1 MDLDDHATTFRFLN
15 HDRAGQFT
23 TAFDA
28 VLAGPG
34 IDTVKMP
41 PGCPQANCF
50 AERFA
55 LTARTDLAG
64 RILRT
69 LLRRHAHLITR
80 RWSCRNDQIDRAV
93 SQPIQGELIGLGDHI
108 ARTRWSPGR
117 TGTPYGGR
125 AAAAA
130 TSPRGRVWVMA
141 DGAMLVLGATG
152 GQGGAVLDALLA
164 RGVQVRGLVRDTAAG
179 SARGLADRG
188 VEVVA
193 GSLNDE
199 ASLAAAMTGVSGVF
213 ALTTPFEA
221 GVDAEVE
228 QGRAILTAARRT
240 GVPHLVFS
248 SVAGANQHSGVPHFD
263 SKAVI
268 ETELA
273 AADVPYTILGPT
285 YFFDNALGGVDRIRG
300 GVLDLPLPPHRPLQ
314 QLARPDLGAF
324 AAEVLGNPSGYL
336 GQRIELASDAPTPT
350 QMAAALS
357 KALDHPVRHE
367 QVPLDRIGSPDMRAM
382 WEFLNGPGYQVD
394 IAALHGGH
402 PDLGWISFAEWAD
415 HTFGAGS

>member
-1 MDLDDHATTFRFLN
+1 
-15 HDRAGQFT
+15 
-23 TAFDA
+23 
-28 VLAGPG
+28 
-34 IDTVKMP
+34 
-41 PGCPQANCF
+41 
-50 AERFA
+50 
-55 LTARTDLAG
+55 
-64 RILRT
+64 
-69 LLRRHAHLITR
+69 
-80 RWSCRNDQIDRAV
+80 
-93 SQPIQGELIGLGDHI
+93 
-108 ARTRWSPGR
+108 
-117 TGTPYGGR
+117 
-125 AAAAA
+125 
-130 TSPRGRVWVMA
+130 MA
-141 DGAMLVLGATG
+141 DGPVLVLGATG

-164 RGVQVRGLVRDTAAG
+164 RDAQVRALVRDTVAG
-179 SARGLADRG
+179 SAGRLADRG

-199 ASLAAAMTGVSGVF
+199 ATLAAAMTGVSGVF

-228 QGRAILTAARRT
+228 QGRAILAAARRT

-285 YFFDNALGGVDRIRG
+285 YFFDNALGGVDRIRD

-314 QLARPDLGAF
+314 QLARRDLGAF
-324 AAEVLGNPSGYL
+324 AAEVLGNPSGYV

-357 KALDHPVRHE
+357 KALDLPVRHE
-367 QVPLDRIGSPDMRAM
+367 QVPLEGIGSPDMRAM
-382 WEFLNGPGYQVD
+382 WGFLNGPGYQVD
-394 IAALHGGH
+394 IAALHHGH
-402 PDLGWISFAEWAD
+402 PDLAWTSFAEWAD
-415 HTFGAGS
+415 HTFGATS